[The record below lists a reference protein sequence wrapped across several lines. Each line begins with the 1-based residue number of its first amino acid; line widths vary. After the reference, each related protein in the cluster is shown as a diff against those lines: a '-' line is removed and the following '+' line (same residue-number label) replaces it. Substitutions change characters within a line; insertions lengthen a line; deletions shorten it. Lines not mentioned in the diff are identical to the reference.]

1 LRRTIVIAAVLF
13 ILAGTAFV
21 LLFGDRLFSG
31 LTVEGQRA
39 RTLRRLHEREIL
51 IRRSCGLGTAYVDA
65 SRWRELGAQ
74 EQQRAAEAIA
84 AWCVSQGG
92 DNTLK
97 IVDARTSANIAR
109 WNGSGFD

>member
-1 LRRTIVIAAVLF
+1 MLV

-31 LTVEGQRA
+31 LTVEGHRA
-39 RTLRRLHEREIL
+39 RTLRRLNDKEIL

-65 SRWRELGAQ
+65 SRWRQLGAG

-84 AWCVSQGG
+84 AWCLSQGG

-97 IVDARTSANIAR
+97 IVDARTNANIAR
-109 WNGSGFD
+109 WNGNAFD

>member
-1 LRRTIVIAAVLF
+1 MLF

-21 LLFGDRLFSG
+21 LRLGDRLFSG
-31 LTVEGQRA
+31 LTVEGQRT